1 MLLISEA
8 SLKDLNSRL
17 SVSVTMKRFRPNL
30 VVKNTRA
37 YEEDS
42 WRLIRIGDCELQV
55 VKPCSRC
62 VLTTVDPEKGEF
74 SGKEPLQT
82 LSTYRK
88 VTGKVLFGQ
97 NLISTIK
104 GELKLGM
111 PLEII
116 SRPKYFT

>member
-1 MLLISEA
+1 
-8 SLKDLNSRL
+8 NSRL
-17 SVSVTMKRFRPNL
+17 KVSVTMKRFRPNL
-30 VVKNTRA
+30 VVKNTIA

-42 WRLIRIGDCELQV
+42 WKIIRIGDCELQV

-97 NLISTIK
+97 NLISTIE
-104 GELKLGM
+104 GELKVGM

-116 SRPKYFT
+116 SRSKYFT